1 MLSSARKTKSQVAAP
16 PSRDHVAIANQ
27 YIADVLSGKIP
38 ACAYVR
44 QSCARQRDDL
54 VRLVD
59 HPLFFWDPA
68 AAARACRFIERL
80 PHVKGPKARE
90 HELISLEGWQCFIV
104 TTVFGWRRKDTGGR
118 RFKRA
123 YVEVPRGNG
132 KSAISSGI
140 ALYGLAADGE
150 PGAEV
155 YSAATTREQAKVVW
169 NVAKMMLEQ
178 RKDFAAT
185 IGVEVGAHSIYQA
198 KSGSLFVP
206 LSREAKNQDG
216 ANVHLAVVD
225 ELHAHKTRE
234 TYDVIETGCGKRTSS
249 LLWVITTAGSDM
261 TGICYE
267 VRGYVLKLLSG
278 VLEDDAQ
285 FGVVYT
291 IDEDDDWQDP
301 AVWVKANPNWGV
313 SVMPEGVVSLA
324 LKAKSTPAAQSSFK
338 TKHLNIWVNADS
350 PAFSLEAWDKCSDP
364 ALKISDFAGQPCV
377 MGVDL
382 ASKIDIA
389 AKVTLF
395 AKSLPKNGANETE
408 THYYLFADN
417 YLPQDTVRESSNAS
431 YRGWEI
437 ERWLLTTPGD
447 VLDFETVKQAIKDD
461 VLKYDVQEVAYD
473 PYQALQMAQEL
484 VAEQVKMV
492 EVRPTVLNFSAPMK
506 ELNALMRQGRL
517 HHNGNPVMRWM
528 VSNVVGHYDVKD
540 NIYPRKERPEHKIDG
555 VVAAI
560 MAMNRAMNR
569 APPPPQPRVRAMGK
583 RS

>member
-1 MLSSARKTKSQVAAP
+1 MPSSVLKSQTATP
-16 PSRDHVAIANQ
+16 PPRDHVAIASQ
-27 YIADVLSGKIP
+27 YIADVLGGKIP
-38 ACAYVR
+38 ACEYVKQACR
-44 QSCARQRDDL
+44 RQRDDL
-54 VRLVD
+54 KRFAD
-59 HPLFFWDPA
+59 HPIYRWDEKVA
-68 AAARACRFIERL
+68 GRACRFIERL
-80 PHVKGPKARE
+80 PHVKGPKARV
-90 HELISLEGWQCFIV
+90 HELIILEPWQCFII
-104 TTVFGWRRKDTGGR
+104 TTVFGWLRKDTGGR
-118 RFKRA
+118 RFKRT

-169 NVAKMMLEQ
+169 SVAKMMLEQ
-178 RKDFAAT
+178 RKDFANT
-185 IGVEVGAHSIYQA
+185 IGVSVGTHSIYHQ

-225 ELHAHKTRE
+225 ELHAHQTRD
-234 TYDVIETGCGKRTSS
+234 TYDVIETGCGKRNSS

-267 VRGYVLKLLSG
+267 VRGYVLKVLSG

-291 IDEDDDWQDP
+291 IDEGDDWQDP
-301 AVWVKANPNWGV
+301 KVWVKANPNLGV

-324 LKAKSTPAAQSSFK
+324 LKAKSTPAAQASFK
-338 TKHLNIWVNADS
+338 TKHLDIWVNADS
-350 PAFSLEAWDKCSDP
+350 PAFSLEAWDRCADP
-364 ALKISDFAGQPCV
+364 SLNLSDFVGQPCV
-377 MGVDL
+377 LGVDL

-389 AKVTLF
+389 AKVKIF
-395 AKSLPKNGANETE
+395 ARTHPKTDEKEAEV
-408 THYYLFADN
+408 HYYLFADN
-417 YLPQDTVRESSNAS
+417 YLPEDAVRESSNAS
-431 YRGWEI
+431 YVGWEL
-437 ERWLLTTPGD
+437 EKWLLTTPGD

-461 VLKYDVQEVAYD
+461 VLKYDVLEVAYD

-484 VAEQVKMV
+484 MAESVKMV

-506 ELNALMRQGRL
+506 ELNALMRQGRI

-555 VVAAI
+555 VIASI

-569 APPPPQPRVRAMGK
+569 PPPPPLPRVRAM
-583 RS
+583 RSKG